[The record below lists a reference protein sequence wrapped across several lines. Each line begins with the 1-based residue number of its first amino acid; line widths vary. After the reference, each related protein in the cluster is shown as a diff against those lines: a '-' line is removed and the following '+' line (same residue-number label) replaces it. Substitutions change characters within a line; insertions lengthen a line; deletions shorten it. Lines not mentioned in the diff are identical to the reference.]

1 MQPGEADDIEKEFPM
16 ATAISDTR
24 RAQATTH
31 TITVQVTATTP
42 AARNAVTFTLA
53 LPGTHGSPGPYRAGQ
68 FITLTIPTASGAP
81 LYRSYS
87 LCGDGNADAPW
98 QITVK
103 RTAGGRVSNY
113 LIDRIRPGMALQC
126 SQPQGSFTMT
136 QRPHP
141 GVPFVFVA
149 GGSGITPVYAM
160 LRALARM
167 APEERPRV
175 TLHYAYHGPE
185 DAIFGRELAALDP
198 QRTWLTQRHY
208 MTTQGQ
214 RLSPARIVAAMA
226 AEAAQAQWYVCG
238 PAALRHDLEA
248 TASNRGIPTTHL
260 HAEIFASPS
269 ARRANRPAHVG
280 KAARIRLAD
289 SGAVLVTRPGETLL
303 ETLERGGY
311 RPDFSCRAGACATCR
326 LKVLSGRV
334 CASGEN
340 NALTPD
346 ERARGYVLS
355 CVAEPE
361 GDLTLATA
369 GRRVAAPWAGSTGG
383 ARRPTTAARL
393 AARRGLRAGVAAATI
408 GLFAGMWGLT
418 HTSSATASAVN
429 SSGSSSNG
437 SSSSSSSSGSDDS
450 SNSSS
455 ATDNGSSSSSNSGNS
470 GSIFTAPS
478 LGGSNSST
486 GTS

>member
-1 MQPGEADDIEKEFPM
+1 M
-16 ATAISDTR
+16 AAAISDTR
-24 RAQATTH
+24 RTRATAR
-31 TITVQVTATTP
+31 TITVQVTAVTP
-42 AARNAVTFTLA
+42 AARNAATFTLA
-53 LPGTHGSPGPYRAGQ
+53 RPGTRQSPGPYRAGQ
-68 FITLTIPTASGAP
+68 FITLTIPTASGTP

-87 LCGDGNADAPW
+87 LCGDGSADAPW

-160 LRALARM
+160 LRALTRV
-167 APEERPRV
+167 APAERPRV

-185 DAIFGRELAALDP
+185 DAIFGRKLVALDP
-198 QRTWLTQRHY
+198 QRTWLTQHHY

-214 RLSPARIVAAMA
+214 RLNPARIVAALG

-238 PAALRHDLEA
+238 PAALRHELEA
-248 TASNRGIPTTHL
+248 AATGHGVPATHF
-260 HAEIFASPS
+260 HAEVFASPS
-269 ARRANRPAHVG
+269 VRRAGRSAHVG
-280 KAARIRLAD
+280 KAARIHLAD
-289 SGAVLVTRPGETLL
+289 SGAVLNAQPGETLL
-303 ETLERGGY
+303 EMLERSGY

-326 LKVLSGRV
+326 LRVLSGRV

-346 ERARGYVLS
+346 ERAQGYVLS

-369 GRRVAAPWAGSTGG
+369 GRRVAAPQAVSTGG
-383 ARRPTTAARL
+383 ARRPTGAARL
-393 AARRGLRAGVAAATI
+393 AARRGLRVGVAAATI
-408 GLFAGMWGLT
+408 GVFAGMWGLT
-418 HTSSATASAVN
+418 HISSATASAVN
-429 SSGSSSNG
+429 SSGSSS
-437 SSSSSSSSGSDDS
+437 SSSSSGS
-450 SNSSS
+450 SSS
-455 ATDNGSSSSSNSGNS
+455 STDDGSSSSSNSGSSGSSSNS
-470 GSIFTAPS
+470 GSIFTSPS

>member
-1 MQPGEADDIEKEFPM
+1 M

-24 RAQATTH
+24 RTQATARA
-31 TITVQVTATTP
+31 ITVQVTTITP
-42 AARNAVTFTLA
+42 AARHAVTFTLA
-53 LPGTHGSPGPYRAGQ
+53 LPGTHRSPGPYRAGQ
-68 FITLTIPTASGAP
+68 FITLTIPTASGTP

-87 LCGDGNADAPW
+87 LCGDGSADAPW

-103 RTAGGRVSNY
+103 RTAGGKVSNY
-113 LIDRIRPGMALQC
+113 LIDRIRPGMALQ
-126 SQPQGSFTMT
+126 SSLPQGSFTMT

-141 GVPFVFVA
+141 DVPFVFVA

-167 APEERPRV
+167 APAERPHV

-208 MTTQGQ
+208 ITTQGQ
-214 RLSPARIVAAMA
+214 RLNPARIVAAMG
-226 AEAAQAQWYVCG
+226 ERAAQAQWYACG
-238 PAALRHDLEA
+238 PTALRHDLEA
-248 TASNRGIPTTHL
+248 AATRHGVPATHL
-260 HAEIFASPS
+260 HAEVFASPS
-269 ARRANRPAHVG
+269 VRRATRSAHAG
-280 KAARIRLAD
+280 KTARIRLAD
-289 SGAVLVTRPGETLL
+289 SGAVLNAQPGETLL
-303 ETLERGGY
+303 ETLERSGY

-326 LKVLSGRV
+326 LKVLSGSV

-340 NALTPD
+340 SALTPN
-346 ERARGYVLS
+346 ERAQGYVLS

-369 GRRVAAPWAGSTGG
+369 GRRVAAPRAASTGG
-383 ARRPTTAARL
+383 ARRPTAAARL
-393 AARRGLRAGVAAATI
+393 AARRGLRASLAAATI

-418 HTSSATASAVN
+418 HTSSATASAVS

-450 SNSSS
+450 SNSNS
-455 ATDNGSSSSSNSGNS
+455 ATNNGSSSSSNSGNSGNS

>member
-1 MQPGEADDIEKEFPM
+1 M
-16 ATAISDTR
+16 
-24 RAQATTH
+24 
-31 TITVQVTATTP
+31 TP

-53 LPGTHGSPGPYRAGQ
+53 LLSTRGSPGPYRAGQ
-68 FITLTIPTASGAP
+68 FITLTIPTANGAP

-87 LCGDGNADAPW
+87 LCGDGSADALW

-103 RTAGGRVSNY
+103 RTAGGKVSNY
-113 LIDRIRPGMALQC
+113 LIDRIRPGMALQS

-141 GVPFVFVA
+141 SVPFVFIA
-149 GGSGITPVYAM
+149 GGSGVTPIYAM
-160 LRALARM
+160 LRAVARRSLA
-167 APEERPRV
+167 ERPRV
-175 TLHYAYHGPE
+175 TLHYAYHDPE

-198 QRTWLTQRHY
+198 QRTWLTQHHHI
-208 MTTQGQ
+208 TTQGQ
-214 RLSPARIVAAMA
+214 RLNPAGIVAAMGE
-226 AEAAQAQWYVCG
+226 EAARAQWYVCG
-238 PAALRHDLEA
+238 PATLRHEMEA
-248 TASNRGIPTTHL
+248 AASSQGVPATHL
-260 HAEIFASPS
+260 HAEVFASPS
-269 ARRANRPAHVG
+269 ARRANRSAHAG

-289 SGAVLVTRPGETLL
+289 SGAVLNAQPGETLL

-361 GDLTLATA
+361 GNLTLATA
-369 GRRVAAPWAGSTGG
+369 GRRVAAPRATSSGS
-383 ARRPTTAARL
+383 ARRPTAAARL
-393 AARRGLRAGVAAATI
+393 AARRGLRAGVAAATL

-437 SSSSSSSSGSDDS
+437 SPSSSAGSGSDDSSSSSSSTDD
-450 SNSSS
+450 
-455 ATDNGSSSSSNSGNS
+455 GSSSSSNSSNS
-470 GSIFTAPS
+470 GSIFTSPS

>member
-1 MQPGEADDIEKEFPM
+1 M
-16 ATAISDTR
+16 ATAISDARST
-24 RAQATTH
+24 QATAR
-31 TITVQVTATTP
+31 TITVQVTAMTP

-68 FITLTIPTASGAP
+68 FITLTIPTASGTP

-87 LCGDGNADAPW
+87 LCGDGSADAPW

-103 RTAGGRVSNY
+103 RTAGGKVSNY
-113 LIDRIRPGMALQC
+113 LIDRIRPGMALQS

-136 QRPHP
+136 QRPYP
-141 GVPFVFVA
+141 DVPFVFVA

-160 LRALARM
+160 LRALAHM
-167 APEERPRV
+167 DPAERPRV

-198 QRTWLTQRHY
+198 QRAWLTQRHHL
-208 MTTQGQ
+208 TTQGQ
-214 RLSPARIVAAMA
+214 RLNPAGIVAAIGEQA
-226 AEAAQAQWYVCG
+226 ARAQWYVCG
-238 PAALRHDLEA
+238 PAALRHELEA
-248 TASNRGIPTTHL
+248 AIIRHGVPTTHL
-260 HAEIFASPS
+260 HAEVFASPS
-269 ARRANRPAHVG
+269 VRRANQPKHAG

-289 SGAVLVTRPGETLL
+289 SGAVLNAQPGETLL

-326 LKVLSGRV
+326 LKVLSGKV
-334 CASGEN
+334 CASGES

-346 ERARGYVLS
+346 ERAQGYVLS

-369 GRRVAAPWAGSTGG
+369 GRRVAVPQPATANGV
-383 ARRPTTAARL
+383 RRPTAAARL

-408 GLFAGMWGLT
+408 GIFAGMWGLT
-418 HTSSATASAVN
+418 HTSSATASAV
-429 SSGSSSNG
+429 SSSG
-437 SSSSSSSSGSDDS
+437 SSSSSSSS

-455 ATDNGSSSSSNSGNS
+455 SSSSSTDNGSSSSSNSGSSDNS
-470 GSIFTAPS
+470 GSIFTSPS

>member
-1 MQPGEADDIEKEFPM
+1 M

-24 RAQATTH
+24 RTQATAR
-31 TITVQVTATTP
+31 TITVQVVAMTS
-42 AARNAVTFTLA
+42 AARNAITFTLA
-53 LPGTHGSPGPYRAGQ
+53 RPGTRQSPGPYRAGQ

-81 LYRSYS
+81 LHRSYS

-103 RTAGGRVSNY
+103 RTAGGKVSNY
-113 LIDRIRPGMALQC
+113 LIDHIRPGMALQS

-141 GVPFVFVA
+141 DVRFVFVA

-167 APEERPRV
+167 APAERPHV

-208 MTTQGQ
+208 VTSQGQ
-214 RLSPARIVAAMA
+214 RLNPARIVAATGA
-226 AEAAQAQWYVCG
+226 QATQAQWYVCG
-238 PAALRHDLEA
+238 PTALRHELEMA
-248 TASNRGIPTTHL
+248 ASNQGVPATHL
-260 HAEIFASPS
+260 HAEVFASPS
-269 ARRANRPAHVG
+269 IRRARQSAHVR

-289 SGAVLVTRPGETLL
+289 SGAVLVTQPGETLL

-326 LKVLSGRV
+326 LKVLSGKV

-369 GRRVAAPWAGSTGG
+369 GRRVAAPRAGSTGG
-383 ARRPTTAARL
+383 ARRPSAAARL
-393 AARRGLRAGVAAATI
+393 AARRGLRVGVAAATI
-408 GLFAGMWGLT
+408 GVFAGMWGLT
-418 HTSSATASAVN
+418 HISSATASAVN
-429 SSGSSSNG
+429 SGSSSSNG

-450 SNSSS
+450 SNSNS

-470 GSIFTAPS
+470 SSSGSIFTAPS
-478 LGGSNSST
+478 VGGSNSST

>member
-1 MQPGEADDIEKEFPM
+1 M
-16 ATAISDTR
+16 ATAISDIR
-24 RAQATTH
+24 RTQAAAR
-31 TITVQVTATTP
+31 TITVQVTAVTP

-53 LPGTHGSPGPYRAGQ
+53 RPGTHGAPGPYRAGQ
-68 FITLTIPTASGAP
+68 FITLTIPTASGTP

-87 LCGDGNADAPW
+87 LCGDGSADAPW

-113 LIDRIRPGMALQC
+113 LIDRIRPGMALQS

-141 GVPFVFVA
+141 DVPYIFVA
-149 GGSGITPVYAM
+149 GGSGITPVFAM

-167 APEERPRV
+167 APAERPRV

-185 DAIFGRELAALDP
+185 DAIFGRKLAALDP

-214 RLSPARIVAAMA
+214 RLDPARIVAALGS
-226 AEAAQAQWYVCG
+226 EAMQAQWYVCG
-238 PAALRHDLEA
+238 PAALRHELEA
-248 TASNRGIPTTHL
+248 AATSHGVPATHL
-260 HAEIFASPS
+260 HAEVFASPS
-269 ARRANRPAHVG
+269 VRRAGRSPHAG

-289 SGAVLVTRPGETLL
+289 SGAVLNAQPGETLL
-303 ETLERGGY
+303 ETLERSGY

-326 LKVLSGRV
+326 LRVLSGRV

-346 ERARGYVLS
+346 ERAQGYVLS

-369 GRRVAAPWAGSTGG
+369 GRRVAAPQAASTGG
-383 ARRPTTAARL
+383 ARRPTAAARL
-393 AARRGLRAGVAAATI
+393 AARRGLRAGVAAAAI
-408 GLFAGMWGLT
+408 GVFAGMWGLT
-418 HTSSATASAVN
+418 HISSATASAVN
-429 SSGSSSNG
+429 SSGSSS
-437 SSSSSSSSGSDDS
+437 
-450 SNSSS
+450 
-455 ATDNGSSSSSNSGNS
+455 SSSSNQAQLK
-470 GSIFTAPS
+470 FQ
-478 LGGSNSST
+478 
-486 GTS
+486 

>member
-1 MQPGEADDIEKEFPM
+1 M

-24 RAQATTH
+24 RTRAIAR
-31 TITVQVTATTP
+31 TITVQVTAMTP

-53 LPGTHGSPGPYRAGQ
+53 LPGTHRAPGHYRAGQ

-87 LCGDGNADAPW
+87 LCGDGSADTPW

-103 RTAGGRVSNY
+103 RTVGGRVSNY
-113 LIDRIRPGMALQC
+113 LIDRIRPGMALQS

-136 QRPHP
+136 QQPHP
-141 GVPFVFVA
+141 DVAFVFVA

-160 LRALARM
+160 LRAITRM
-167 APEERPRV
+167 TPAERPRV

-198 QRTWLTQRHY
+198 QRTWLTPRHY
-208 MTTQGQ
+208 ITTQGQ
-214 RLSPARIVAAMA
+214 RLNPAGIVVAMG
-226 AEAAQAQWYVCG
+226 AEAAQAHWYVCG
-238 PAALRHDLEA
+238 PATLRHELE
-248 TASNRGIPTTHL
+248 TAASSHGVPATHL
-260 HAEIFASPS
+260 HAEVFASPS
-269 ARRANRPAHVG
+269 VRRANRPTHAG
-280 KAARIRLAD
+280 ETARIRLAD
-289 SGAVLVTRPGETLL
+289 SGAVLNAQPGETLL

-311 RPDFSCRAGACATCR
+311 RPDFSCRAGTCATCR
-326 LKVLSGRV
+326 LKVVSGRV

-369 GRRVAAPWAGSTGG
+369 GRRVAAPQAGSTGG

-408 GLFAGMWGLT
+408 GVFAGMWGLT

-429 SSGSSSNG
+429 TSGSSSSSGSN
-437 SSSSSSSSGSDDS
+437 SSSSSSSSTNNG

-455 ATDNGSSSSSNSGNS
+455 NSDNS

>member
-1 MQPGEADDIEKEFPM
+1 M
-16 ATAISDTR
+16 ATAISDAR
-24 RAQATTH
+24 RAKTQTLAR
-31 TITVQVTATTP
+31 TITVQVTAMTP

-53 LPGTHGSPGPYRAGQ
+53 LPSTQESPGPYRAGQ
-68 FITLTIPTASGAP
+68 FITLTIPTSSGAP

-87 LCGDGNADAPW
+87 LCGDGSADAPW

-103 RTAGGRVSNY
+103 RTVGGKVSNY
-113 LIDRIRPGMALQC
+113 LIDRIKPGMALQC

-141 GVPFVFVA
+141 GVSFVFVA

-160 LRALARM
+160 LRAIARM
-167 APEERPRV
+167 APEERPRA

-198 QRTWLTQRHY
+198 QQTWLTQRHY

-214 RLSPARIVAAMA
+214 RLSPAHIITAMGA
-226 AEAAQAQWYVCG
+226 VAAQAQWYICG
-238 PAALRHDLEA
+238 PATLRHQLE
-248 TASNRGIPTTHL
+248 TVGASHSVPATHL
-260 HAEIFASPS
+260 HAEVFASPS
-269 ARRANRPAHVG
+269 VRRANQPKHAGRTV
-280 KAARIRLAD
+280 RIRLAD
-289 SGAVLVTRPGETLL
+289 SGAVLATQPGETLL
-303 ETLERGGY
+303 ETLERSGY
-311 RPDFSCRAGACATCR
+311 RPNFSCRAGACATCR
-326 LKVLSGRV
+326 LRVLSGSV

-355 CVAEPE
+355 CVAEPK

-369 GRRVAAPWAGSTGG
+369 GRRVAAPQPATANS
-383 ARRPTTAARL
+383 ARRPTAAVRL
-393 AARRGLRAGVAAATI
+393 AARRGLRAGVAAATL

-418 HTSSATASAVN
+418 HTSSATASAV
-429 SSGSSSNG
+429 SSSNSSSNG

-450 SNSSS
+450 SNSSG

>member
-1 MQPGEADDIEKEFPM
+1 M

-24 RAQATTH
+24 RTQATVRA
-31 TITVQVTATTP
+31 ITVQVTAMTP
-42 AARNAVTFTLA
+42 AARNTVTFTLA
-53 LPGTHGSPGPYRAGQ
+53 RPDTRGSPGTYRAGQ

-87 LCGDGNADAPW
+87 LCGDGSADAPW

-103 RTAGGRVSNY
+103 RTTGGKVSNY

-136 QRPHP
+136 RRPHP
-141 GVPFVFVA
+141 DVRFVFVA

-160 LRALARM
+160 LRALARI
-167 APEERPRV
+167 APAERPQV
-175 TLHYAYHGPE
+175 TLHYAYHSPE

-208 MTTQGQ
+208 ITAQGQ
-214 RLSPARIVAAMA
+214 RLNSAEIVAAMGS
-226 AEAAQAQWYVCG
+226 EAAQAQWYVCG
-238 PAALRHDLEA
+238 PAALRHELEA
-248 TASNRGIPTTHL
+248 AASSHGVPATHL
-260 HAEIFASPS
+260 HAEVFASPP
-269 ARRANRPAHVG
+269 ARRANRSAHAG
-280 KAARIRLAD
+280 KSARIRLAD
-289 SGAVLVTRPGETLL
+289 SGAVLNAQPGETLL

-326 LKVLSGRV
+326 LKVLSGKV

-369 GRRVAAPWAGSTGG
+369 GRRVAAPRANSTGA
-383 ARRPTTAARL
+383 ARRPTAAARL

-408 GLFAGMWGLT
+408 GVFAGMWGLT
-418 HTSSATASAVN
+418 HISSATASAVN
-429 SSGSSSNG
+429 SSGSSTSSSSN
-437 SSSSSSSSGSDDS
+437 SSSSSSSS
-450 SNSSS
+450 
-455 ATDNGSSSSSNSGNS
+455 TDNGSSSSSNSDNS

-478 LGGSNSST
+478 AGGSNSST

>member
-1 MQPGEADDIEKEFPM
+1 M

-24 RAQATTH
+24 RTQATAR
-31 TITVQVTATTP
+31 TITVQVTAMTP

-53 LPGTHGSPGPYRAGQ
+53 LPGTRGSPGPYRAGQ

-87 LCGDGNADAPW
+87 LCGDGSANAPW

-103 RTAGGRVSNY
+103 RTAGGKVSNY
-113 LIDRIRPGMALQC
+113 LIDRIRPGMALQS

-136 QRPHP
+136 PRPHP
-141 GVPFVFVA
+141 DVPFVFVA

-160 LRALARM
+160 LRSLARM
-167 APEERPRV
+167 SPSERPRV

-198 QRTWLTQRHY
+198 QRAWLTQRHHIS
-208 MTTQGQ
+208 TQGQ
-214 RLSPARIVAAMA
+214 RLNPAKIVTAMG

-238 PAALRHDLEA
+238 PAALRHELEA
-248 TASNRGIPTTHL
+248 AAVRQDVSTTQL
-260 HAEIFASPS
+260 HAEVFASPS
-269 ARRANRPAHVG
+269 VRRAGGSSLVG
-280 KAARIRLAD
+280 KTAKTARIRLAD
-289 SGAVLVTRPGETLL
+289 SGAVLSAQPGETLL
-303 ETLERGGY
+303 ETLERSGY

-334 CASGEN
+334 CAHDEN

-369 GRRVAAPWAGSTGG
+369 GRPVAAPRAGSTGG
-383 ARRPTTAARL
+383 ARRPTWRHDWRRGAVCARALRRRRL
-393 AARRGLRAGVAAATI
+393 A
-408 GLFAGMWGLT
+408 
-418 HTSSATASAVN
+418 SSP
-429 SSGSSSNG
+429 GC
-437 SSSSSSSSGSDDS
+437 
-450 SNSSS
+450 
-455 ATDNGSSSSSNSGNS
+455 
-470 GSIFTAPS
+470 
-478 LGGSNSST
+478 GG
-486 GTS
+486 

>member
-1 MQPGEADDIEKEFPM
+1 M

-24 RAQATTH
+24 RTQATAR
-31 TITVQVTATTP
+31 TITVQVVAMTP
-42 AARNAVTFTLA
+42 AARNAITFTLA
-53 LPGTHGSPGPYRAGQ
+53 RPGTRQSPGPYRAGQ

-87 LCGDGNADAPW
+87 LCGDGSADAPW

-103 RTAGGRVSNY
+103 RTTGGKVSNY
-113 LIDRIRPGMALQC
+113 LIDRIRPGMALQS

-141 GVPFVFVA
+141 GVFVA
-149 GGSGITPVYAM
+149 GGSGITPIYAM
-160 LRALARM
+160 LRALTRV
-167 APEERPRV
+167 APAKRPRV

-208 MTTQGQ
+208 ITTRGQ
-214 RLSPARIVAAMA
+214 RLNPARIVAAMG

-238 PAALRHDLEA
+238 PTALRHELEMA
-248 TASNRGIPTTHL
+248 ASNQGVPATHL
-260 HAEIFASPS
+260 HAEVFASPS
-269 ARRANRPAHVG
+269 ARRTNRSAHVG
-280 KAARIRLAD
+280 KTARIRLAD
-289 SGAVLVTRPGETLL
+289 SGAVLNAQPGETLL
-303 ETLERGGY
+303 ETLERSGY

-326 LKVLSGRV
+326 LKVLSGKV

-340 NALTPD
+340 NTLTPD

-355 CVAEPE
+355 CIAEPE

-369 GRRVAAPWAGSTGG
+369 GRRVAAPRAGSTGG
-383 ARRPTTAARL
+383 ARRPTAAARL

-408 GLFAGMWGLT
+408 GVFAGMWGLT
-418 HTSSATASAVN
+418 HISSATASAVN
-429 SSGSSSNG
+429 SSGSSSG
-437 SSSSSSSSGSDDS
+437 SSSNSSSGSDDS
-450 SNSSS
+450 SNSNS
-455 ATDNGSSSSSNSGNS
+455 ATNHGSSSSSNSGNS

-478 LGGSNSST
+478 VSGSNSST